1 MYKGV
6 KNMLN
11 FIEMIYMKDVD
22 FMRYLLSDASE
33 QERQIFFREFP
44 ECQKE
49 FESYLVFIE
58 NDKN

>member
-1 MYKGV
+1 
-6 KNMLN
+6 MLN